1 MKKFFVILILALAG
15 VSLASCEYDDEPLW
29 TELEQLKDRVKTLEE
44 VVEETNGD
52 ITALQTVV
60 NALQQNVY
68 VASVNTTTDGY
79 TITFT
84 DGSTAVISN
93 GKNGKNAPVVSVKKD
108 TDENYYWTLDG
119 EWLLVEGEKV
129 RANGKNGEN
138 GIDAVAPQVR
148 VNQTSKEWEISTD
161 GGKTWES
168 TGVVAEGKDGDAASD
183 GISVDASNSNY
194 VIITLQD
201 GTPLKL
207 ARYDESAP
215 LFVVKDAPETVQVEY
230 GKSVEFEVTASN
242 IADYVINAPCGWSV
256 VYNDNAL
263 TVTAPEKEL
272 CHYDK
277 NGTVAITLVS
287 NQGKSA
293 IVKINVA
300 AGEWEIEM
308 RTLTFEDEDTM
319 FEAYECEFYYPMM
332 GYGDYMTVEKW
343 SDYIPRDGQY
353 GNGHG
358 AYEWHDAGNTELA
371 FVKPEIESWWGISG
385 HAGIS
390 DYVGTDED
398 IDQYVDDNFLFMIDL
413 QAYNVKGGANGSKN
427 FCSQYGYLDPEEYA
441 TQYSPEGVLPGLQF
455 YDEVPRVIDHMYVT
469 NTTYAYGVITHGE
482 CDFGGSYEYTD
493 ESTFKVV
500 AYGYDS
506 FDDDE
511 PTIAEFYLLNT
522 GKRIVTDWTKWDLT
536 SLGEVVRVEFNLVA
550 CYEGYGRY
558 GLVIPAY
565 FAYDD
570 ITVQYSKTFK
580 Q

>member
-1 MKKFFVILILALAG
+1 MKKFFVILMVALTG

-44 VVEETNGD
+44 IVEQTNGD

-84 DGSTAVISN
+84 DGSTATISN

-138 GIDAVAPQVR
+138 GQDAVAPQVR
-148 VNQTSKEWEISTD
+148 VNQNSKEWEISTD
-161 GGKTWES
+161 AGKTWDS
-168 TGVVAEGKDGDAASD
+168 TGVVAEGKDGDAASG
-183 GISVDASNSNY
+183 GISVDPSNSNY

-207 ARYDESAP
+207 ARYDESTP

-277 NGTVAITLVS
+277 NGTIAITLVS

-293 IVKINVA
+293 IVKLNVA
-300 AGEWEIEM
+300 AGEWEIEL

-319 FEAYECEFYYPMM
+319 FEAYECEFNYPMM
-332 GYGDYMTVEKW
+332 GYSDYMTVEKW

-371 FVKPEIESWWGISG
+371 FVKPEIDSWWGISG

-398 IDQYVDDNFLFMIDL
+398 IAQFGDDNMLFMIDL
-413 QAYNVKGGANGSKN
+413 QAYNVEGGANGSKN

-469 NTTYAYGVITHGE
+469 NTTYAYGIITRGE

-506 FDDDE
+506 FDDSE

-570 ITVQYSKTFK
+570 IAVQYSKTFK